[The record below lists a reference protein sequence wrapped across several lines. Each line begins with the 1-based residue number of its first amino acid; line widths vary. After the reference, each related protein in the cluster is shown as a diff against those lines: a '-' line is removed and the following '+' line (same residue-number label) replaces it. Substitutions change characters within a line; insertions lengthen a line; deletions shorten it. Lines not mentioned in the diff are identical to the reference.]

1 MGKFEKAIERL
12 KKVPCDYT
20 YDEARTVLLHMGFS
34 EYTKGRTS
42 GSRVVFIKDG
52 KEEARI
58 LLHKP
63 HPGNVMKQY
72 AVRQL
77 KEKLEELEEL

>member
-1 MGKFEKAIERL
+1 MGKIEKAKERL
-12 KKVPCDYT
+12 KAVPSDYT
-20 YDEARTVLLHMGFS
+20 YDEARTLLSHIGFT
-34 EYTKGRTS
+34 EYTKGKTS
-42 GSRVVFIKDG
+42 GSRVIFIKGDS
-52 KEEARI
+52 RI

-77 KEKLEELEEL
+77 VDALNGLGELL